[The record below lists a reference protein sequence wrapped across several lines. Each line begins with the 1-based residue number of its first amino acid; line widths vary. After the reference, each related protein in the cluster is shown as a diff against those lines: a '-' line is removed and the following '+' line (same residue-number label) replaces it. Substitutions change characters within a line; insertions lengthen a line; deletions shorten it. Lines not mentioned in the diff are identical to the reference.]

1 MSDFQKRRFVFI
13 DFENLKKVKFKK
25 LEKVC
30 DRVFIL
36 IDAKE
41 KSIPFSLVQQIQ
53 RLGKSVRWIPIQ
65 KPINGD
71 LNLHIAFLMGKFH
84 QKIDKQT
91 EFAVL
96 SNSNAFDP
104 LVSYINLQG
113 RSCLRVR
120 SKAVNGT
127 PRKEAT
133 VVRTTTTSS
142 ETTETGVQSQDQDR
156 PIFDAAFKNGIVAST
171 ATDTVQ
177 RLKRTGNRPVEISM
191 LRSYILLHN
200 QELTKRGNVDE
211 IIEEMERSKDIAI
224 REGEVTYHF

>member
-41 KSIPFSLVQQIQ
+41 KSIPFYLVQQVQ
-53 RLGKSVRWIPIQ
+53 RLGKAVRWIPIH
-65 KPINGD
+65 KPNNGD

-84 QKIDKQT
+84 EKINKQT

-96 SNSNAFDP
+96 SNSSSFDS
-104 LVSYINLQG
+104 LVTFINGQG

-120 SKAVNGT
+120 SKAVSSDEPVETEQDEKNPGKKAEDQKKPLFDT
-127 PRKEAT
+127 P
-133 VVRTTTTSS
+133 
-142 ETTETGVQSQDQDR
+142 
-156 PIFDAAFKNGIVAST
+156 FNNGILANT
-171 ATDTVQ
+171 ATDTVR
-177 RLKRTGNRPVEISM
+177 RLKRTGNRPNEVAM

-200 QELTKRGNVDE
+200 QELTKRGNVDQV
-211 IIEEMERSKDIAI
+211 IKQMEENKNIAI
-224 REGEVTYHF
+224 RGGEVTYHF

>member
-41 KSIPFSLVQQIQ
+41 KSIPFYLVQQVQ
-53 RLGKSVRWIPIQ
+53 RLGKAVRWIPIH
-65 KPINGD
+65 KPHNGD
-71 LNLHIAFLMGKFH
+71 LNFHIAFLMGKFH
-84 QKIDKQT
+84 EKINKQT

-96 SNSNAFDP
+96 SNNTAFDP
-104 LVSYINLQG
+104 LVSFINAQG

-120 SKAVNGT
+120 SKAVST
-127 PRKEAT
+127 VKTEAPKKENKD
-133 VVRTTTTSS
+133 S
-142 ETTETGVQSQDQDR
+142 GKQSKDQDQ
-156 PIFDAAFKNGIVAST
+156 PLFDTAFNQGILENT
-171 ATDTVQ
+171 ATDTVR
-177 RLKRTGNRPVEISM
+177 RLKRTGNRPNEVAM

-200 QELTKRGNVDE
+200 QELTKRGNVDQ
-211 IIEEMERSKDIAI
+211 IIKHMEHDKKIAI
-224 REGEVTYHF
+224 RGAEVTYHF